1 MKSENLARFVILL
14 LLIGVIS
21 IPIQNQIQRSSTQPH
36 VVRLQARVAED
47 GGWST
52 KTLSA
57 IVGEPLHLI
66 LTSEDVV
73 HGFAVGRSTQPTV
86 DIYPGEF
93 SEIDLIFQNP
103 GVYTYYCTRWCGK
116 QHWRMRGKIVVS
128 GTGND
133 SLPETVP
140 LYVELGIDIDAPH
153 KAPVVPSVQPSAK
166 NGARFAHLLPDYAL
180 KRETYR
186 TSSPAVLWL
195 QLRDEPRLIKLSD
208 DELWDVV
215 RWIWDIQTNADE
227 LNLGLRLF
235 LEFAAAA
242 HGISGKGDGVMVEG
256 LPPLT
261 MENMG
266 HTPVSPPNFT
276 DPRVLLGASPALL
289 EGKIIRGGMGTGM
302 PSFGDILTPDQISA
316 VTAYLYTFAWNGLPE
331 PKSEFIEIGRGE
343 HGVNI
348 FFKER

>member
-1 MKSENLARFVILL
+1 M
-14 LLIGVIS
+14 
-21 IPIQNQIQRSSTQPH
+21 
-36 VVRLQARVAED
+36 AED

-52 KTLSA
+52 ETLYA
-57 IVGEPLHLI
+57 NTGEPLHLI

-73 HGFAVGRSTQPTV
+73 HGFAVGKSNQPKV
-86 DIYPGEF
+86 DIHPGEF
-93 SEIDLIFQNP
+93 SEIDLVFQEP

-116 QHWRMRGKIVVS
+116 QHWRMRGKIFVS
-128 GTGND
+128 GTGD
-133 SLPETVP
+133 ASHSDPVP
-140 LYVELGIDIDAPH
+140 RYVELGIDIDAIH
-153 KAPVVPSVQPSAK
+153 LAPVVPSFQPSAK
-166 NGARFAHLLPDYAL
+166 NGAQFVNILPDYVL
-180 KRETYR
+180 ERETY
-186 TSSPAVLWL
+186 TSSSPAALWL
-195 QLRDEPRLIKLSD
+195 RLRDEPGLIKLSD
-208 DELWDVV
+208 DEIWDSV
-215 RWIWDIQTNADE
+215 RWIWDIHTNADE
-227 LNLGLRLF
+227 LNLGLKLF

-266 HTPVSPPNFT
+266 QTLVRPPNFT

-331 PKSEFIEIGRGE
+331 QKADF
-343 HGVNI
+343 
-348 FFKER
+348 